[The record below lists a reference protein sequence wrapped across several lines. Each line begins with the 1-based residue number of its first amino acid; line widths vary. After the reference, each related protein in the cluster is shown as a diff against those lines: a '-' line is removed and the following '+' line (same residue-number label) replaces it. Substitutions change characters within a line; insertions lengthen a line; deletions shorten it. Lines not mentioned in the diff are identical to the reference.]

1 MSDKKILLE
10 GATDQKQE
18 KPLQG
23 RVLSTVLALCVCLLL
38 AVFVWVFAMN
48 AQESRSVSLIAPVH
62 ANVQYEISVPKIEIE
77 GTVMTLKQID
87 AIMVDVPEGL
97 EEGRYSLS
105 AQHLILPEGVSLT
118 GSWSAVLTVT
128 KK

>member
-18 KPLQG
+18 KPLHG

-48 AQESRSVSLIAPVH
+48 AQESRSVSVVAPVH

-77 GTVMTLKQID
+77 GAVMMLKQID

-105 AQHLILPEGVSLT
+105 AQDLILPEGVSVT

>member
-48 AQESRSVSLIAPVH
+48 AQESRSVSVIAPTH
-62 ANVQYEISVPKIEIE
+62 ANVRYEISVPQIELE
-77 GTVMTLKQID
+77 GTVMVLKQID
-87 AIMVDVPEGL
+87 AVMVDVPEGL
-97 EEGRYSLS
+97 GEGRYSLS